1 MDLFTAIAIL
11 VIFYINYEVVFGTGI
26 AWFIYSFNADKYK
39 LPEELTNID
48 KSNEVTNKD
57 LWIDYL
63 YGTNIVSIKST
74 STMIDFTIGLLE
86 ILISVVIG
94 YWIGWIHGLI
104 HSWEIKEAK
113 KKLKLKYKKQ

>member
-1 MDLFTAIAIL
+1 MFTAIAIL
-11 VIFYINYEVVFGTGI
+11 VFFYINYAVVFGTGI

-74 STMIDFTIGLLE
+74 STMIDCTIGLLE

-94 YWIGWIHGLI
+94 YWIG
-104 HSWEIKEAK
+104 
-113 KKLKLKYKKQ
+113 